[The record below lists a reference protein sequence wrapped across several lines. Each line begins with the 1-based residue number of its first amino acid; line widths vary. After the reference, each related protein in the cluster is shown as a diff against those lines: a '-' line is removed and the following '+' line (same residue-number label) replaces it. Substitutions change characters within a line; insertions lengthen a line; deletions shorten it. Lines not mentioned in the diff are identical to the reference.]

1 SLASAERVFEV
12 LDTESD
18 VQDAGKPGAVPRVEG
33 RGEFKNVTVGYEP
46 HKPVLKDVSFA
57 VAPGEMIGLV
67 GQSGAGKS
75 TTINLICRFY
85 EAQEGEVTVD
95 GVNIKQVAQKDL
107 RSQIGVVLQEPFLF
121 SGSIYGN
128 IAFARPGATRE
139 DVMAAARAANA
150 HDFIIQ
156 KPDGYDTQV
165 REPRPQVPG
174 GAVPRGS
181 SARPP
186 PH

>member
-1 SLASAERVFEV
+1 PTPLPRIE
-12 LDTESD
+12 
-18 VQDAGKPGAVPRVEG
+18 GAV
-33 RGEFKNVTVGYEP
+33 EFKNVTFGYEP

-95 GVNIKQVAQKDL
+95 GVNIKQVAQNDL

-121 SGSIYGN
+121 SGSRYEN
-128 IAFARPGATRE
+128 IAFARPVPHRE
-139 DVMAAARAANA
+139 ELIGPSKGRN
-150 HDFIIQ
+150 
-156 KPDGYDTQV
+156 
-165 REPRPQVPG
+165 
-174 GAVPRGS
+174 
-181 SARPP
+181 
-186 PH
+186 